1 MTNKQYSADEMLDM
15 NSGQVMFILDECK
28 QELRSILGELTSA
41 LTNYK
46 ALERM
51 LPHKLAVIKTQF
63 LDIGIARNEASD
75 RAMAS
80 SDYLDALNKITEAY
94 DSKKEL
100 ELLYDVLLNNIKAI
114 TSLCYLK
121 NTELKTGV

>member
-1 MTNKQYSADEMLDM
+1 MKQYNAEEMLEM

-28 QELRSILGELTSA
+28 QELRSILGELTAA

-63 LDIGIARNEASD
+63 LNIGISRNEAAD

-80 SDYLDALNKITEAY
+80 DEYLELLNNLTSSY

-121 NTELKTGV
+121 NTELKVGV